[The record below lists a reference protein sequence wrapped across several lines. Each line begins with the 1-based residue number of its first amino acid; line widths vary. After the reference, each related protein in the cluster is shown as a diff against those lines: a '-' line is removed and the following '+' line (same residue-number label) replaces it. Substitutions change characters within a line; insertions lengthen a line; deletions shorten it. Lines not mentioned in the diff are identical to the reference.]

1 MELFRTINELNQALE
16 PVRGKGLSIGFVP
29 TMGALHRGHLSLVE
43 RASKENDRVVVSIFV
58 NPTQFNDLNDLK
70 NYPRTLDA
78 DTLLLSSVSC
88 DYIFSPGVDEIYPE
102 PDTRKFDFGNLET
115 VMEGQFRPGHF
126 NGVAQVVS
134 TLFSIV
140 QPDKAYFGLKDFQQ
154 YSIIKNMTVRQN
166 LPVSLVACETVREAD
181 GLAMSSRNGLL
192 TPEHRRIAPHIYR
205 ILKEA
210 RAESGNFDPATVKRH
225 VIEKINSTGLLRAEY
240 FDIVDEMTLQS
251 VSDWEQKGTKVGCIA
266 VFAGS
271 VRLIDNIVFDK

>member
-1 MELFRTINELNQALE
+1 
-16 PVRGKGLSIGFVP
+16 
-29 TMGALHRGHLSLVE
+29 
-43 RASKENDRVVVSIFV
+43 
-58 NPTQFNDLNDLK
+58 
-70 NYPRTLDA
+70 
-78 DTLLLSSVSC
+78 
-88 DYIFSPGVDEIYPE
+88 
-102 PDTRKFDFGNLET
+102 
-115 VMEGQFRPGHF
+115 
-126 NGVAQVVS
+126 
-134 TLFSIV
+134 
-140 QPDKAYFGLKDFQQ
+140 
-154 YSIIKNMTVRQN
+154 MTVRLN

-192 TPEHRRIAPHIYR
+192 SPEHRRIAPHIYR